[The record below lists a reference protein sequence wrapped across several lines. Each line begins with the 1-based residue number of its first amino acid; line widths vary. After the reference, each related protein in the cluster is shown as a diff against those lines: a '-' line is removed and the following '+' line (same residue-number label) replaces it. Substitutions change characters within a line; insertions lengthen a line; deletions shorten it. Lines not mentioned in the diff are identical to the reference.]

1 MDPNILRA
9 IIDVVVALI
18 AAGGAAWGANRLMAY
33 QIKQLQELVGELK
46 KEVAPFLS
54 ELAVLKVRLDTVER
68 EIKEL
73 KEIIREVEGK

>member
-1 MDPNILRA
+1 MDAEIFRSIVDIA
-9 IIDVVVALI
+9 VALI

-33 QIKQLQELVGELK
+33 QIEQLSTLVSELK